1 MRVSVRFADNS
12 GIGSA
17 RLARHIVLRDAEKM
31 LSTLQVV
38 DYESIWPQTFLQLK
52 DWIWPSVAYVALAME
67 HVGSTAVPGMAAK
80 PIIDIDLITASRTE
94 VPEILLRLR
103 RLGYQHRGGL
113 GIEDREAFKAP
124 QTQPAHHLYV
134 CSQNSLALKN
144 HIAVRDYLRTH
155 ASDAAAYSALKKEL
169 AERFRNERARYNEA
183 KTDFVVSILE
193 RCEFSAKEL
202 DLIKL
207 ANQI

>member
-1 MRVSVRFADNS
+1 
-12 GIGSA
+12 
-17 RLARHIVLRDAEKM
+17 M

-38 DYESIWPQTFLQLK
+38 DYESNWPQTFLHLK
-52 DWIWPSVAYVALAME
+52 NWIWPSVADVALAIE
-67 HVGSTAVPGMAAK
+67 HVGSTSVPGMAGK

-94 VPEILLRLR
+94 VPEILLRLG
-103 RLGYQHRGGL
+103 RLGCQHRGDL

-169 AERFRNERARYNEA
+169 AERFRNERAHYNEA
-183 KTDFVVSILE
+183 KTDFVLSILE
-193 RCEFSAKEL
+193 KCEFSAREL
-202 DLIKL
+202 VLIKL
-207 ANQI
+207 ANHI